1 MSNPGIHLA
10 GVRVFP
16 GPHVDPLA
24 AGDAAA
30 RPSAPR
36 ARLTAFHPGARLRFW
51 RKIFFNV

>member
-1 MSNPGIHLA
+1 MSKSGIHLA